1 MVRELHVEDPHE
13 KEVAWETRQELYYE
27 LAVEGI
33 PMPDKLHD
41 LHKEQFTFSGELS
54 TAERRNN
61 ALWNNYLLNVDV
73 QDERTPRERL
83 NGYFENAKSGQ

>member
-13 KEVAWETRQELYYE
+13 KEVPWDMRTELYYE

-33 PMPDKLHD
+33 PLPDKLLD
-41 LHKEQFTFSGELS
+41 LHKERFTFSGELS

-61 ALWNNYLLNVDV
+61 ALWNNYLLDVDV
-73 QDERTPRERL
+73 QDGRTPRERL
-83 NGYFENAKSGQ
+83 NGYFDTKSGQ